1 MAALV
6 TLLTDFGMADGYV
19 GAMKG
24 VMYSLC
30 PGLTIVDLS
39 HEIAAHDIRAGALVL
54 ASAALTFPPG
64 TVHLAVVDPG
74 VGGPRRGLLVESGGH
89 SFVGPDNGL
98 LSLAANAPRR
108 IYTLDRPEYFRRP
121 LSTTFHGRD
130 MFAPVAAHRAA
141 GKGASELASETGS
154 MTELEVARARLEDS
168 GGFIEGEV
176 VSADR
181 FGNLITNIPAAMLGV
196 GWENALVKIKGAVIS
211 GVVSAYADGSRGHL
225 LALLSSSGFLE
236 IAAAE
241 ASALE
246 VLGLSEPRGCEVTVQ
261 LLRST

>member
-6 TLLTDFGMADGYV
+6 TLLTDFGVADGYV

-30 PGLTIVDLS
+30 PDLTIVDLS
-39 HEIAAHDIRAGALVL
+39 HEVAARDIRAGALVL
-54 ASAALTFPPG
+54 ASAAYTFPPG

-74 VGGPRRGLLVESGGH
+74 VGSPRRGLLVESGGH

-98 LSLAANAPRR
+98 LSLATNAPRR
-108 IYTLDRPEYFRRP
+108 IYTLDRSEYFRRP
-121 LSTTFHGRD
+121 LSSTFHGRD
-130 MFAPVAAHRAA
+130 VFAPVAAHLAA
-141 GKGASELASETGS
+141 GRGAAEVASETGA

-168 GGFIEGEV
+168 SGLIRGEV
-176 VSADR
+176 VLADR
-181 FGNLITNIPAAMLGV
+181 FGNLITNIPAAMLAV
-196 GWENALVKIKGAVIS
+196 GRENALVKIKGVVIS
-211 GVVSAYADGSRGHL
+211 GVVSTYADTGRGCL

-236 IAAAE
+236 IAVAE

-246 VLGLSEPRGCEVTVQ
+246 VLGLSQPRGCEVTVQ
-261 LLRST
+261 LSRLA